1 MQNIEDLVMELAPCP
16 SLRKYHPEC
25 YEFFR
30 ELFQHHPDAERKK
43 VSAIQDIS
51 LGAPGCILGRRN
63 SYNRPASAERKSI
76 PLDAN
81 GGPVF
86 RIHYSKSK
94 SDTISW
100 RKCMK

>member
-16 SLRKYHPEC
+16 SLRTHHPEC

-30 ELFQHHPDAERKK
+30 ELFQHHPAAERKK
-43 VSAIQDIS
+43 VHKIKDIS
-51 LGAPGCILGRRN
+51 LSGTFDAP
-63 SYNRPASAERKSI
+63 
-76 PLDAN
+76 

-86 RIHYSKSK
+86 RIHYSKWK

-100 RKCMK
+100 RKCL